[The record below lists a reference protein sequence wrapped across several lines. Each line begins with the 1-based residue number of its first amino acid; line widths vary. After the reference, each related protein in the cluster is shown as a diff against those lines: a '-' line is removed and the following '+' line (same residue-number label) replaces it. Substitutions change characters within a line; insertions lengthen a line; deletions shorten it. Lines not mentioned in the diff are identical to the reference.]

1 MNELIITLVMIAF
14 GVIISIIAVKLK
26 KPILTLISCSAIS
39 ILIGVFGY
47 YNSEETWGKILLI
60 LGIVMLVGAAMS
72 LEFLFTGKPKKDDD
86 GE

>member
-26 KPILTLISCSAIS
+26 KPILTLISCSAVS
-39 ILIGVFGY
+39 ILIGILGY

-60 LGIVMLVGAAMS
+60 LGIVILVGAAMS
-72 LEFLFTGKPKKDDD
+72 LEFLFTGKSIKED